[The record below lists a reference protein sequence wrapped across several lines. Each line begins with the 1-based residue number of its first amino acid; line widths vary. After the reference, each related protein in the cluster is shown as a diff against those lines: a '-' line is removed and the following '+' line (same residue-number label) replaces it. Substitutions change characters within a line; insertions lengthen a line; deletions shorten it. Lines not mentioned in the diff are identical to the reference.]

1 MMTNPPWA
9 STALLTD
16 RYELTML
23 QATLRNGTAH
33 RSSVFELFAR
43 RLPAG
48 RRYGVVAGIGR
59 ILDALATF
67 TFDARSLDYLRR
79 ADVVDEA
86 TIIWLEN
93 YRFSGDIWGYPEGEV
108 YFPGSPV
115 LIVEGTFAE
124 CVLLETLFLSILNH
138 DAAIASAAAR
148 MITAAGDRPCIEM
161 GSRRTHETAAVAA
174 ARAAYIAGF
183 AATSNLQA
191 GDTYDIPTT
200 GTSAHSFTL
209 LHDSES
215 DAFAA
220 QIDALG
226 AETTLL
232 VDTYDITEAIKTAVQ
247 LAGPDLGAIRLDS
260 GDLVS
265 LAGVVRR
272 QLDQLGATKTRITVT
287 SDLDEYAIATL
298 AAAPVDGYGVGTALV
313 TGSGFPTCGFVYKL
327 VARDSGDGHLVPVA
341 KKSKDKV
348 SIGGRKYV
356 LRQISPTGTAQAEII
371 GIGEPPTSDGNDRS
385 ILVPLVA
392 AGKRVNH
399 ESLADARMRLRSS
412 LAELPAA
419 AARLSKGEP
428 VIGTIFKELQS

>member
-1 MMTNPPWA
+1 MTNSMWD

-33 RSSVFELFAR
+33 RPSVFELFAR
-43 RLPAG
+43 RLPTG

-59 ILDALATF
+59 ILDALANF
-67 TFDARSLDYLRR
+67 TFDEPALDYLRR
-79 ADVVDEA
+79 ANVVDED
-86 TIIWLEN
+86 TITWLAD
-93 YRFSGDIWGYPEGEV
+93 YRFSGDIWGYPEGEIF
-108 YFPGSPV
+108 FPGSPV

-124 CVLLETLFLSILNH
+124 CVILETLFLSILNH
-138 DAAIASAAAR
+138 DGAIASAAAR
-148 MITAAGDRPCIEM
+148 MITAAGRRPCIEM
-161 GSRRTHETAAVAA
+161 GSRRTHEAAAVAA

-191 GDTYDIPTT
+191 GDTYGIPTT

-209 LHDSES
+209 LHDTER

-226 AETTLL
+226 PETTLL
-232 VDTYDITEAIKTAVQ
+232 VDTYDVAEAIKTAVE
-247 LAGPDLGAIRLDS
+247 LAGPELGAIRLDS

-265 LAGVVRR
+265 LAGTVRK
-272 QLDQLGATKTRITVT
+272 QLDELGATKTHITVT

-327 VARDSGDGHLVPVA
+327 VARDSGDGHLTPVA
-341 KKSKDKV
+341 KKSKDKA

-356 LRQISPTGTAQAEII
+356 LRQISKTGKAQVEVI
-371 GIGEPPTSDGNDRS
+371 GIGAPPANDGNDRL
-385 ILVPLVA
+385 ILVQLVA
-392 AGKRVNH
+392 AGERINH
-399 ESLADARMRLRSS
+399 ESLTDARNRLRSS

-419 AARLSKGEP
+419 ATRLSNGEP
-428 VIGTIFKELQS
+428 VIDTIFKELQL